1 MTTPGA
7 PRRAPSVHDGLAV
20 TSFVIAFLFPPIG
33 FILGWVSIASA
44 HRDGRRASGLAEA
57 AMTVGALATLI
68 AVIAIIALAHA
79 AATAPAPCDLSNP
92 AYPYC

>member
-1 MTTPGA
+1 
-7 PRRAPSVHDGLAV
+7 VHDGLAV

-33 FILGWVSIASA
+33 FILGWVSISAA

-57 AMTVGALATLI
+57 AMMVGALATLI
-68 AVIAIIALAHA
+68 AVIAIIALAHSA
-79 AATAPAPCDLSNP
+79 APAPCDLSNP